1 MSKRKRFLVTSLL
14 LTLGFA
20 GVQFLE
26 QSYKF
31 FGIGGLSFLTLI
43 LFYWS
48 LREGLAFDLTLLS
61 LTLPVFFTLGVGFFW
76 FLLPTN
82 IFTQIPILIFY
93 GFFIYILCLTE
104 NIFTV
109 AAIRTIALLRAARG
123 VGFVLTLLVSF
134 LLFNTIVSLRQ
145 PFWISSSLVFL
156 ASFFIFFQGL
166 WHVDLSTSFNRD
178 LFSLSFIFSLVL
190 LEISV
195 AIFFWPTIVVVGSLF
210 LTVSVYV
217 LLGLGQAKIEG
228 RLFPQTIREYLTVG
242 ILVLLSMFFATHWGE

>member
-1 MSKRKRFLVTSLL
+1 MTKRKRFLVTSLL

-31 FGIGGLSFLTLI
+31 WGIGGLSFLTLI

-48 LREGLAFDLTLLS
+48 LREGLAFNLTLLS
-61 LTLPVFFTLGVGFFW
+61 LVLPVFFTLGVGFFW

-123 VGFVLTLLVSF
+123 VGFVLALLVSF

-145 PFWISSSLVFL
+145 PFWISSPLVFL
-156 ASFFIFFQGL
+156 ASFLIFFQGL

-178 LFSLSFIFSLVL
+178 LFNLSFIFSLVL

-195 AIFFWPTIVVVGSLF
+195 ALFFWPTTVVVGSLF